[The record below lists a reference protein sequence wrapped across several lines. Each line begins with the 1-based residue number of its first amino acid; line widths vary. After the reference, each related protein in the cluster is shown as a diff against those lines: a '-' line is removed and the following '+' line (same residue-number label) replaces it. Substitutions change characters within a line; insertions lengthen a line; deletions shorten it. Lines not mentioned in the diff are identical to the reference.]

1 MAVASSFLMS
11 LTAPVR
17 MPSEK
22 MARLGILTDLLAR
35 VSSRMHATMS
45 VRMP

>member
-1 MAVASSFLMS
+1 M
-11 LTAPVR
+11 APVR

-22 MARLGILTDLLAR
+22 MARSGILTDLLAS